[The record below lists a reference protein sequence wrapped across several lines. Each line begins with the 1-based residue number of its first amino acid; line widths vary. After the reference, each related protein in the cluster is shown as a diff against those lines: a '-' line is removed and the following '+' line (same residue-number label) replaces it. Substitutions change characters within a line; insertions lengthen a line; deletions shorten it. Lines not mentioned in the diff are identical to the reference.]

1 MLNNM
6 TRWNPTVAYLNRE
19 PFSRLFDTF
28 FGDLPSE
35 DVGSRSWVPP
45 VDIQET
51 GDGYRLQ
58 AELPGLTKDDIQ
70 ITLENNVLRLSGE
83 RKFEKDAQKEGY
95 HRIERTYGSFA
106 RVLGPFVRDGLLS
119 LPEAVRR
126 MTGLPA
132 RNLQIKDRGRLQVG
146 FHADV
151 VAFDP
156 ATVADHATPADPH
169 RYATGIHHVWVNGTA
184 VVTDGAH
191 TGATPGRFVRGPGWR
206 GR

>member
-1 MLNNM
+1 MTMLNNM

-106 RVLGPFVRDGLLS
+106 RSFA
-119 LPEAVRR
+119 LPQQVNGEAVQ
-126 MTGLPA
+126 A
-132 RNLQIKDRGRLQVG
+132 
-146 FHADV
+146 
-151 VAFDP
+151 AFENGVLTI
-156 ATVADHATPADPH
+156 TVPKAE
-169 RYATGIHHVWVNGTA
+169 TA
-184 VVTDGAH
+184 K
-191 TGATPGRFVRGPGWR
+191 PRKISIS
-206 GR
+206 